1 MRGGR
6 VVGDITVLLVDP
18 HVMVAECVRRVLGEG
33 GEIEV
38 VGVAR
43 TAAEA
48 MAVAIDRRPDV
59 ILMDYVLPDSNG
71 AIAAREILARSPDAK
86 ILLLIGIEE
95 STALTDAVD
104 AGCVGYLEKTNTLDK
119 LVAAVHAVAAGEV
132 VLSPGELGR
141 VSAQRVEPGVGAARL
156 TPRELEI
163 LDLLGEGLSNQ
174 AIASRLT
181 LSINTVRTHV
191 QSVLRKLN
199 AHSKLEA
206 VMIATSRG
214 LLTRR

>member
-1 MRGGR
+1 
-6 VVGDITVLLVDP
+6 VGDTTVLLVDP
-18 HVMVAECVRRVLGEG
+18 HVMVAESFRRVLGEEG
-33 GEIEV
+33 DLEI
-38 VGVAR
+38 VGMAR

-48 MAVAIDRRPDV
+48 VAVAIDRHPDV
-59 ILMDYVLPDSNG
+59 ILMDYVLPDANG
-71 AIAAREILARSPDAK
+71 AIAAREILAQSPDAK

-95 STALTDAVD
+95 RSALTDAID

-119 LVAAVHAVAAGEV
+119 LVAAVHAVAAGDV

-141 VSAQRVEPGVGAARL
+141 VSAQRVDPGFGVARL

-163 LDLLGEGLSNQ
+163 LDLLGEALSNQ
-174 AIASRLT
+174 AIAIRLT
-181 LSINTVRTHV
+181 LSVNTVRTHV

-206 VMIATSRG
+206 VTIATSRG
-214 LLTRR
+214 LLTGR